1 MSPHFGSCSA
11 RATPFWRS
19 FKFWRKVGRELCVVQ
34 VVSVL
39 HYLREISFLSR
50 VIMSTEFD
58 TEAVKDQLDDLH
70 DTLDEL
76 EEALVPLKLKDKDST
91 LDSYG
96 EREGLDSI
104 GKAKI
109 LVTIGYAI
117 DSLLFSEPGSDHESS
132 STDMIRLSENYRGQ
146 H

>member
-1 MSPHFGSCSA
+1 MC
-11 RATPFWRS
+11 
-19 FKFWRKVGRELCVVQ
+19 VQ